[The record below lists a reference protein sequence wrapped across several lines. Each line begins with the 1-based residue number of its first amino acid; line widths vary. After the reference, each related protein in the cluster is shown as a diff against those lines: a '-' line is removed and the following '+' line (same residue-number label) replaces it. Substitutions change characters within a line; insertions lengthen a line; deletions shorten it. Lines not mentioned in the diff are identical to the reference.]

1 MPLYAEVCVA
11 FAQPIALPSTFNA
24 RTLGA
29 MMKNLE
35 AYEPTLFSLAASAA
49 EGGELPEAM
58 VKRAR
63 LASSVLQMDEE
74 KVYKKLKYVDVVEG
88 YDFGGPL
95 MDAFEEAAAKI
106 LGKDHGISVVLQKR
120 FGEVEEEGDPDYAM
134 YLVHKSTMVTPE
146 DVVYDE
152 IRVPCEWYMG
162 LDFTEIPVEKVD
174 AAKTKDAFERL
185 CRCFGLEARG
195 NAGWKVLTS
204 VGEASRSGWWG

>member
-74 KVYKKLKYVDVVEG
+74 KVYEKLKYVDVVEG
-88 YDFGGPL
+88 YDFGGAL
-95 MDAFEEAAAKI
+95 MSVFEEAAAKV
-106 LGKDHGISVVLQKR
+106 LGKDHGVSMVLQKR
-120 FGEVEEEGDPDYAM
+120 FGEADEEGDPVYAM